1 VARIINIVILILAG
15 EMAFAL
21 PFSVARFFRPTM
33 LEVFGFTNTQ
43 LGDVSAIY
51 GVTAMLSYFP
61 GGALAD
67 RFSARTLLTASL
79 IATGAGGLYM
89 ATIPDIWGMSV
100 LFGFWGVT
108 TIFLFWGA
116 LIRAT
121 REWGSSRGQ
130 GIAFGLLEGG
140 RGITAALSA
149 TILVTLFSLYMPDN
163 VSMVTDAER
172 KSAFQVVVL
181 GYSALT
187 IGVGVLAWF
196 LVPDPE
202 GSMSRRSNI
211 VPNMLLV
218 IRRPVVWAQAAIVVG
233 AYSLFKAADT
243 YALYL
248 TTVIGM
254 DEVRAS
260 EIASWAA
267 YIRPPAAILAGL
279 VAFRFN
285 ATTSIG
291 VIFALGALVALAL
304 SIFGP
309 DSTTTS
315 LIFLNLAISV
325 FVVYALRGIYF
336 ALLEETRT
344 PRQITGAA
352 VGLVSVVGFTP
363 EIFMGPIAGRILDA
377 TPGLGGFQDLFTLLT
392 IISLA
397 SVMIV
402 AWLIRLKHNDDHPVP
417 GQ

>member
-1 VARIINIVILILAG
+1 
-15 EMAFAL
+15 M
-21 PFSVARFFRPTM
+21 
-33 LEVFGFTNTQ
+33 
-43 LGDVSAIY
+43 
-51 GVTAMLSYFP
+51 
-61 GGALAD
+61 
-67 RFSARTLLTASL
+67 
-79 IATGAGGLYM
+79 
-89 ATIPDIWGMSV
+89 
-100 LFGFWGVT
+100 
-108 TIFLFWGA
+108 
-116 LIRAT
+116 
-121 REWGSSRGQ
+121 
-130 GIAFGLLEGG
+130 LEGG

-149 TILVTLFSLYMPDN
+149 TALVALFTLYMPEN
-163 VSMVTDAER
+163 ISMVTDAER
-172 KSAFQVVVL
+172 KAAFQVVVL

-187 IGVGVLAWF
+187 IGVGVLAWI

-202 GSMSRRSNI
+202 AGVPRRTNV

-248 TTVIGM
+248 TTVMGM

-279 VAFRFN
+279 IAFRFN

-291 VIFALGALVALAL
+291 VIFALGALVTLIL
-304 SIFGP
+304 SLSGH
-309 DSTTTS
+309 DTTAAS
-315 LIFLNLAISV
+315 ILFFNLAVSV

-377 TPGLGGFQDLFTLLT
+377 TPGLGGFQNLFTLLT
-392 IISLA
+392 LISLA
-397 SVMIV
+397 SVLVV
-402 AWLIRLKHNDDHPVP
+402 AWLIRLKQNNSKGGPLT
-417 GQ
+417 